1 MYNFQHMLDVLGYI
15 NNIIKWNQCTLD
27 DFEIFEYISFFIV
40 MFHNIKTRFVKVNV
54 TKSIDIIISLPFLR
68 IHYFS
73 LYTTYNNYEIQW
85 ISMNS
90 KDFNIVKSFSRS
102 QYGYFLRINIL
113 FLSNIS
119 REWNIFFMP
128 IFCYNQYFLSHKFY
142 EFYLKL
148 KIQYD

>member
-15 NNIIKWNQCTLD
+15 NNIIKLNQCTLD

-73 LYTTYNNYEIQW
+73 LYTTYNNYEIQ
-85 ISMNS
+85 
-90 KDFNIVKSFSRS
+90 
-102 QYGYFLRINIL
+102 
-113 FLSNIS
+113 
-119 REWNIFFMP
+119 
-128 IFCYNQYFLSHKFY
+128 
-142 EFYLKL
+142 
-148 KIQYD
+148 

>member
-1 MYNFQHMLDVLGYI
+1 MYNFQHTLYKYHQMKSMHVGWF
-15 NNIIKWNQCTLD
+15 WNFQYFLRLWVY
-27 DFEIFEYISFFIV
+27 FLLQ

-90 KDFNIVKSFSRS
+90 KDFNIVKSFHPLSIRIFS
-102 QYGYFLRINIL
+102 SNKYPFLEQYF
-113 FLSNIS
+113 
-119 REWNIFFMP
+119 EWMENIFFNAN
-128 IFCYNQYFLSHKFY
+128 ILLQQYFLSHTN
-142 EFYLKL
+142 YLW
-148 KIQYD
+148 ISP